1 MSEATAPKISAEK
14 VRENAD
20 AYAHAILEKA
30 GDLSEFPIHFNE
42 VLVGIYEREKIGSIF
57 VSDKG
62 KERDQFMA
70 KGGLILKLGPGVDV
84 DDNVVSFYGRKLKV
98 GDWIAFMPADG
109 WPVKIRDQQCRLIP
123 DNRIKMGI
131 PSPDLIY

>member
-1 MSEATAPKISAEK
+1 MTDAVVAKISMEK
-14 VRENAD
+14 VISNAQEYAAAIRE
-20 AYAHAILEKA
+20 KV
-30 GDLSEFPIHFNE
+30 GDLSRIDVHFNE

-70 KGGLILKLGPGVDV
+70 KGGLILKIGPGVDV
-84 DDNVVSFYGRKLKV
+84 DDNVVQFYGRKLKV

-109 WPVKIRDQQCRLIP
+109 WPIRIHDQQCRLIP